1 MNGHSPVG
9 FSRTKLV
16 DIQSRGDDVL
26 VAHGYI
32 TDHIYT
38 MSVDVEFDLKKGAI
52 SAIQGDMIRYT
63 SVGCA
68 EAESVFGDAVGIT
81 FGPDMDSRIKKTV
94 GRAGCRHV
102 AAVLVDCCHAA
113 PRALIAREM
122 EKSKVSAGEALE
134 TVKTRH
140 PYLDYLLKSV

>member
-1 MNGHSPVG
+1 MNGNSPVG

-26 VAHGYI
+26 VAHGYL

-38 MSVDVEFDLKKGAI
+38 MSVDVEFDLKKGSI
-52 SAIQGDMIRYT
+52 SAIQGEMIRYT
-63 SVGCA
+63 SHGCA
-68 EAESVFGDAVGIT
+68 RAENVFGDAVSIS
-81 FGPDMDSRIKKTV
+81 FGPDMDNRIKKTV

-102 AAVLVDCCHAA
+102 AAILMDCCHAA

-122 EKSKVSAGEALE
+122 EKSKVSAEEARQ

-140 PYLDYLLKSV
+140 PYFDYLLKSV